1 MKTLGRW
8 RVTAAM
14 LVAMLGVGPAWA
26 ASNPNGAVFRAV
38 GWYKGRSTVSSGTIT
53 CEIPT
58 ITSAI
63 ADGAFAVGLW
73 NTYGFQT
80 IFYPDPSQPFANPC
94 GGWLQL
100 RNNLIDQAIVVD
112 RIELRF
118 TLAGARRYR
127 AFVPTRNGFPV
138 ACRAM
143 RRATLFAGSVL
154 NPVNST
160 NDVSG
165 SGAPNV
171 TFVQALPIISPELV
185 NCLRS
190 QYTALS
196 TTVFTS
202 LPIVAT
208 VTAFGTSD
216 SGDSYRANAV
226 RYTLNLRHTCG
237 NGRVDDGEL
246 CDPKAP
252 STCLGFCK
260 IAQGQAVGTCSQNEK
275 IGCITQENCKGDCLP
290 PGNPSECICV
300 YH

>member
-1 MKTLGRW
+1 MRTLGRW
-8 RVTAAM
+8 RVAAAM
-14 LVAMLGVGPAWA
+14 LVAMLGVGPARA

-80 IFYPDPSQPFANPC
+80 IFFPDPNQPFANPC

-100 RNNLIDQAIVVD
+100 RNNLIDQAIVID
-112 RIELRF
+112 SIDLRF
-118 TLAGARRYR
+118 SLAGARRYR
-127 AFVPTRNGFPV
+127 AFIPIRNGFPV

-160 NDVSG
+160 DDVSG

-171 TFVQALPIISPELV
+171 TFVQAVPMISPELV

-190 QYTALS
+190 QFTPLS
-196 TTVFTS
+196 TSTFTS
-202 LPIVAT
+202 IPIVAT
-208 VTAFGTSD
+208 VTAHGTSD
-216 SGDSYRANAV
+216 SGDQYRSNTV
-226 RYTLNLRHTCG
+226 RYTTNLRHTCG
-237 NGRVDDGEL
+237 NGRVDDGEF
-246 CDPKAP
+246 CDPYAP
-252 STCLGFCK
+252 STCSGFCK
-260 IAQGQAVGTCSQNEK
+260 IAQGEAVGTCSQDDRLGCK
-275 IGCITQENCKGDCLP
+275 IDANCRGDCLL
-290 PGNPSECICV
+290 PGDPSECICAF
-300 YH
+300 H